1 MMKKILGLATAGGV
15 AIALMAC
22 GGKSKGVEYEDSSF
36 GLAVKLPGGWEK
48 ISEETEDDLTTV
60 DFEKGD
66 LSASLMYSEIPG
78 MEESGLTGED
88 FMDMM
93 MEELVG
99 TDATL
104 ETVHE
109 GSVVVAGVKG
119 YEKTFR
125 GEIEGSEGVA
135 RTIMLMKGDKMTIL
149 IFVHEGEKEFS
160 SSDKKGMDEFI
171 KGFIF

>member
-1 MMKKILGLATAGGV
+1 MKRILGLATASGV

-22 GGKSKGVEYEDSSF
+22 GGKSKGIEYEDSSF
-36 GLAVKLPGGWEK
+36 GVSVKLPGGWK
-48 ISEETEDDLTTV
+48 QVSKETENDLTTV

-66 LSASLMYSEIPG
+66 LSVSLMYSEVPG

-88 FMDMM
+88 FIDMM
-93 MEELVG
+93 MEEFAG
-99 TDATL
+99 KDATL

-119 YEKTFR
+119 YEKTFK

-135 RTIMLMKGDKMTIL
+135 RTIMLTDGDKMTIL
-149 IFVHEGEKEFS
+149 IFVHEEEQEFS
-160 SSDKKGMDEFI
+160 SSDKKGMEEFI
-171 KGFIF
+171 KGISF

>member
-1 MMKKILGLATAGGV
+1 MMKRILGLATASGM

-22 GGKSKGVEYEDSSF
+22 GGKSKGIEYEDSSF
-36 GLAVKLPGGWEK
+36 GVTVKLPGGWK
-48 ISEETEDDLTTV
+48 QVSKETENDLTTV

-66 LSASLMYSEIPG
+66 LSVSLMYSELPG

-88 FMDMM
+88 FIDMM
-93 MEELVG
+93 MEEFAG
-99 TDATL
+99 KDATL

-119 YEKTFR
+119 YEKTFK

-135 RTIMLMKGDKMTIL
+135 RTIMLTDGDKMTIL
-149 IFVHEGEKEFS
+149 IFVHEEEQEFS
-160 SSDKKGMDEFI
+160 SSDKKGMEEFI
-171 KGFIF
+171 KGISF

>member
-1 MMKKILGLATAGGV
+1 MKRILGLATASGM

-22 GGKSKGVEYEDSSF
+22 GGKSKGIEYEDSSF
-36 GLAVKLPGGWEK
+36 GVTVKLPGGWK
-48 ISEETEDDLTTV
+48 QVSKETENDLTTV

-66 LSASLMYSEIPG
+66 LSVSLMYSELPG

-88 FMDMM
+88 FIDMM
-93 MEELVG
+93 MEEFAG
-99 TDATL
+99 KDATL

-119 YEKTFR
+119 YEKTFK

-135 RTIMLMKGDKMTIL
+135 RTIMLTDGDKMTIL
-149 IFVHEGEKEFS
+149 IFVHEEEQEFS
-160 SSDKKGMDEFI
+160 SSDKKGMEEFI
-171 KGFIF
+171 KGISF

>member
-1 MMKKILGLATAGGV
+1 MKRILGLATASGV

-22 GGKSKGVEYEDSSF
+22 GGKSKGIEYEDSSF
-36 GLAVKLPGGWEK
+36 GVSVKLPGGWK
-48 ISEETEDDLTTV
+48 QVSKETENDLTTV

-66 LSASLMYSEIPG
+66 LSVSLMYSELPG

-88 FMDMM
+88 FIDMM
-93 MEELVG
+93 MEEFAG
-99 TDATL
+99 KDATL

-119 YEKTFR
+119 YEKTFK

-135 RTIMLMKGDKMTIL
+135 RTIMLTDGDKMTIL
-149 IFVHEGEKEFS
+149 IFVHEEEQEFS
-160 SSDKKGMDEFI
+160 SSDKKGMEEFI
-171 KGFIF
+171 KGISF

>member
-1 MMKKILGLATAGGV
+1 MMKRILGLATASGV

-22 GGKSKGVEYEDSSF
+22 GGKSKGIEYEDSSF
-36 GLAVKLPGGWEK
+36 GVSVKLPGGWK
-48 ISEETEDDLTTV
+48 QVSKETENDLTTV

-66 LSASLMYSEIPG
+66 LSVSLMYSELPG

-88 FMDMM
+88 FIDMM
-93 MEELVG
+93 MEEFAG
-99 TDATL
+99 KDATL

-119 YEKTFR
+119 YEKTFK

-135 RTIMLMKGDKMTIL
+135 RTIMLTDGDKMTIL
-149 IFVHEGEKEFS
+149 IFVHEEEQEFS
-160 SSDKKGMDEFI
+160 SSDKKGMEEFI
-171 KGFIF
+171 KGISF